1 VHSICTI
8 FSKQKSSKTVSP
20 DLRARARGVQLLIL
34 DVDGVLTDGRLYY
47 GDAGDELKAFHI
59 HDGLGIKMLRATG
72 IEVAIVTGRSARAV
86 ELRAENLGI
95 AHVFQGVADK
105 LVVFERL
112 LKQFG
117 LPAAATA
124 AMGDDLPDLPLLRRC
139 GLAACVPEAPA
150 LVRSHSQ
157 FIANRSGGAGAVR
170 ELCELVMAAQGTLE
184 ARMEDYL
191 K

>member
-1 VHSICTI
+1 M
-8 FSKQKSSKTVSP
+8 SP

-86 ELRAENLGI
+86 ELRAQNLGI